1 MNSRRTFLQSSLAG
15 ALGSLLQSPEAE
27 AAESAGDLHIAP
39 FRFDVTVPMGHSL
52 CGGWI
57 TPATTVSDR
66 LEAIGLVLL
75 GAGKPIVLCS
85 VDWTGILNEAHLKWR
100 EALAEGAGTTP
111 DRVTVHTVHQHNA
124 PFACLESQRYVQKLG
139 KPPYIMD
146 VDFFFRTLD
155 LGRKTVADAVKKA
168 RPVTAVATA
177 EAPVSRIACNRRIL
191 GDDGKVKVNRS
202 VNCFDK
208 RPDLFDLPE
217 GLIDPMLK
225 TVAFYDGETK
235 VAACHYYAVHP
246 ISMIHDGKVSAEFTG
261 VARQLAEKAEPD
273 CTHLYFTG
281 CAGNINAGQYTNLTA
296 ANMRELGG
304 RLWDAMAKA
313 GEKLTARPIK
323 SLSWKTVDIQ
333 PERRVSPTVE
343 EIEATIHRE
352 GARTADRNRNAF
364 RLTWQRRCE
373 RGDGSL
379 SLGALHLNGDI
390 AMLHLPAEVFIEYQL
405 AAQKAAPEKFVATA
419 AYGDDG
425 PWYIPN
431 AEAYPQGGYEV
442 SVAFC
447 EPGIDGSLTKAN
459 RSLIE

>member
-1 MNSRRTFLQSSLAG
+1 MAT
-15 ALGSLLQSPEAE
+15 LLESPEIE

-75 GAGKPIVLCS
+75 GAGKPIVLCA

-100 EALAEGAGTTP
+100 VALAEGAGTTP

-124 PFACLESQRYVQKLG
+124 PFACLESQRYVEKLG

-155 LGRKTVADAVKKA
+155 LGRKTVADTVKKA
-168 RPVTAVATA
+168 RPVTAIATA

-208 RPDLFDLPE
+208 RPDLQALPE

-235 VAACHYYAVHP
+235 IAACHYYAVHP
-246 ISMIHDGKVSAEFTG
+246 ISMIHDGKVSAEFPG
-261 VARQLAEKAEPD
+261 VARRLAEKTEPD
-273 CTHLYFTG
+273 CTHIYFTA
-281 CAGNINAGQYTNLTA
+281 CAGNINAGKYTNLTA
-296 ANMRELGG
+296 VNMRELGG
-304 RLWDAMAKA
+304 RLYDAMAKA
-313 GEKLTARPIK
+313 GKTLQPVPVK
-323 SLSWKTVDIQ
+323 SVAWATETIQ
-333 PERRVSPTVE
+333 PEGRASPTVE
-343 EIEATIHRE
+343 EIEATIHKK
-352 GARTADRNRNAF
+352 GNRTADRNRNAF
-364 RLTWQRRCE
+364 RLTWQRRCQRNE
-373 RGDGSL
+373 GALSL
-379 SLGALHLNGDI
+379 SALHLNDDV

-405 AAQKAAPEKFVATA
+405 AAQKAAPKKFVSIA

-431 AEAYPQGGYEV
+431 AAAYPQGGYEV

-447 EPGIDGSLTKAN
+447 EPEIDKLLTKA
-459 RSLIE
+459 SKDLVE

>member
-1 MNSRRTFLQSSLAG
+1 M
-15 ALGSLLQSPEAE
+15 GSLLQSPEIE

-57 TPATTVSDR
+57 TPATSVSDL
-66 LEAIGLVLL
+66 LEAKGIVLL
-75 GAGKPIVLCS
+75 GAGKPIVLCA

-124 PFACLESQRYVQKLG
+124 PFACLESQRYVEKLG
-139 KPPYIMD
+139 KPPFIMD

-155 LGRKTVADAVKKA
+155 RGQKTIADAVKKA
-168 RPVTAVATA
+168 RPVSAIATA
-177 EAPVSRIACNRRIL
+177 EAPVSRIACNRRII
-191 GDDGKVKVNRS
+191 GDDGKVEVNRS

-208 RPDLFDLPE
+208 RPDLQALPE

-235 VAACHYYAVHP
+235 IAACHYYAVHP
-246 ISMIHDGKVSAEFTG
+246 ISMIHDGKVSAEFPG
-261 VARQLAEKAEPD
+261 VARRLAEKAEPD
-273 CTHLYFTG
+273 CTHIYFTA
-281 CAGNINAGQYTNLTA
+281 CAGNINAGKYTNLTA
-296 ANMRELGG
+296 TNMRELGG
-304 RLWDAMAKA
+304 RLYDAMAEAGKA
-313 GEKLTARPIK
+313 LQPKRVKSISWLTE
-323 SLSWKTVDIQ
+323 TFE
-333 PERRVSPTVE
+333 PERRASPTIE
-343 EIEATIHRE
+343 EIEATIHKE
-352 GARTADRNRNAF
+352 GNRTADRNRNAF
-364 RLTWQRRCE
+364 RLIWQRRCE
-373 RGDGSL
+373 RGEGSL
-379 SLGALHLNGDI
+379 SLNALHLNGDVV
-390 AMLHLPAEVFIEYQL
+390 MLHLPAEVFIEYQL
-405 AAQKAAPEKFVATA
+405 AAQKSAVEKFVPIA

-447 EPGIDGSLTKAN
+447 EPGIDQLLAEAN
-459 RSLIE
+459 RSLIK

>member
-1 MNSRRTFLQSSLAG
+1 MNSRRTFFQTSLAG
-15 ALGSLLQSPEAE
+15 ALGTLLRSPEVE

-39 FRFDVTVPMGHSL
+39 FRFNVTVPKGHSL

-57 TPATTVSDR
+57 TPATTVEDR
-66 LEAIGLVLL
+66 LEAIGIVLL
-75 GAGKPIVLCS
+75 GAGKPIVLCA

-100 EALAEGAGTTP
+100 QALAEVTGTTP

-124 PFACLESQRYVQKLG
+124 PFACLESQRYVEKLG

-155 LGRKTVADAVKKA
+155 IGRKTVADAVKKA
-168 RPVTAVATA
+168 RPVTAIAIA
-177 EAPVSRIACNRRIL
+177 EAPVSQIACNRRVL
-191 GDDGKVKVNRS
+191 GDDGKVLTNRS
-202 VNCFDK
+202 VNCFEK
-208 RPDLFDLPE
+208 RPDLQALPE

-225 TVAFYDGETK
+225 TVAFYDGSTK

-246 ISMIHDGKVSAEFTG
+246 ISRVHDGKVSAEFPG
-261 VARQLAEKAEPD
+261 VARRLAEKVEPE
-273 CTHLYFTG
+273 CTHIYFTA
-281 CAGNINAGQYTNLTA
+281 CAGNINAGKYTKLTA

-304 RLWDAMAKA
+304 RLSDAIMNA
-313 GEKLTARPIK
+313 GETLRPQPV
-323 SLSWKTVDIQ
+323 KTITWATEGIL
-333 PERRVSPTVE
+333 PERRISPTIE
-343 EIEATIHRE
+343 EIEATIHKGKRI
-352 GARTADRNRNAF
+352 ADRNRNAF
-364 RLTWQRRCE
+364 RLTWQHRCE
-373 RGDGSL
+373 RGEGVLPL
-379 SLGALHLNGDI
+379 SALHINEDI

-405 AAQKAAPEKFVATA
+405 AAQEFAPEKFVSIA

-447 EPGIDGSLTKAN
+447 EPGIDDLLRRAN
-459 RSLIE
+459 RTLTE